1 MTEMVELSYGGGYP
15 AARGDYLTHR
25 IFRYPAKF
33 HPPVVREL
41 LNRYT
46 REHDLVLDPF
56 VGGGTLLVE
65 ARTLG
70 RSSLGVDV
78 DPVAVLVAKAKS
90 HRYQPQRL
98 AHSATALQ
106 GALHEYRRSEGEY
119 DKRKFEDLS
128 EREYESA
135 QSSVYEWIPPIPN
148 LFHWFRRYVIIDLA
162 HIRRAI
168 ATSDMPLTHKVLFTV
183 IFGSIVRNASNAD
196 PVPVSGLEFTAH
208 MRRRDGAGR
217 LVDPFV
223 LLDKAISRTLVATA
237 SFWAKSS
244 PTATVDVLHGDS
256 TQIADF
262 LHTPVDAVIT
272 SPPYHGAVDYY
283 RRHQLEMY
291 WMGLID
297 NHATRQELLQK
308 YIGRPKV
315 AQSHPLVSDAPLRT
329 ALAKEWE
336 NRIRQVSNVRAD
348 AFHHY
353 IAAMTGV
360 FDGLARCTQYNT
372 PLILVV
378 GHSSWNDAQ
387 IPTTQLFEEIADDRF
402 RLERVMTYMV
412 KNRYMSYT
420 RHNGANID
428 REYVLEFRR
437 R

>member
-1 MTEMVELSYGGGYP
+1 MRKTVELSYGDYSG
-15 AARGDYLTHR
+15 ARGDHLTHR

-41 LNRYT
+41 LQRYT

-56 VGGGTLLVE
+56 VGSGTLLVE
-65 ARTLG
+65 ARTFG

-78 DPVAVLVAKAKS
+78 DPVAVLVAKVKS

-98 AHSATALQ
+98 AQSATDLQEAL
-106 GALHEYRRSEGEY
+106 RRSRRSALEY
-119 DKRKFEDLS
+119 EERKFEDLS
-128 EREYESA
+128 EREYECA
-135 QSSVYEWIPPIPN
+135 QTEVYDWIPPIPN

-168 ATSDMPLTHKVLFTV
+168 AASDMPLTHKRLFTV
-183 IFGSIVRNASNAD
+183 IFGSIIRNASNAD

-208 MRRRDGAGR
+208 MRRRDAAGR
-217 LVDPFV
+217 LVDPFA
-223 LLDKAISRTLVATA
+223 LLDKAITKALVATA

-244 PTATVDVLHGDS
+244 PTTSVDVFRGDA
-256 TQIADF
+256 TQIADW
-262 LHTPVDAVIT
+262 LRTPVDAVIT

-291 WMGLID
+291 WMGLVD
-297 NHATRQELLQK
+297 DHAARQELLQK

-315 AQSHPLVSDAPLRT
+315 PQSHPLVSDATLRT

-336 NRIRQVSNVRAD
+336 NRIRQVSNARAD

-353 IAAMTGV
+353 IAAMTQV
-360 FDGLARCTQYNT
+360 FDGLAHCARRNM
-372 PLILVV
+372 PLILIV

-387 IPTTQLFEEIADDRF
+387 IPTTQLFEEIAGDQQ
-402 RLERVMTYMV
+402 RLERVMTYKV
-412 KNRYMSYT
+412 KNRYMSYA